1 MLTHL
6 ISAGRLERLNLAT
19 GSTRV
24 RRGASSVG
32 GCDAERKG
40 CSCGMSKVF
49 TKSFEICW
57 DDVDANGHLRSTRY
71 LQYAVSARLGFLREA
86 GWSPRVVHRAGLA
99 PVSLGDEVRCL
110 REVFPAEVVTVA
122 TRVTGLSED
131 GSRWRFEHILTR
143 ESGETAAEVRT
154 LGAWIDLDIRKII
167 APQTELRALFEAART
182 ADCAG

>member
-40 CSCGMSKVF
+40 WSCGMSKVF

-86 GWSPRVVHRAGLA
+86 GWSPRVVTGQ
-99 PVSLGDEVRCL
+99 VSPPFRS
-110 REVFPAEVVTVA
+110 A
-122 TRVTGLSED
+122 TRAAVCARC
-131 GSRWRFEHILTR
+131 SRPKWSPWRPA
-143 ESGETAAEVRT
+143 SPG
-154 LGAWIDLDIRKII
+154 
-167 APQTELRALFEAART
+167 
-182 ADCAG
+182 